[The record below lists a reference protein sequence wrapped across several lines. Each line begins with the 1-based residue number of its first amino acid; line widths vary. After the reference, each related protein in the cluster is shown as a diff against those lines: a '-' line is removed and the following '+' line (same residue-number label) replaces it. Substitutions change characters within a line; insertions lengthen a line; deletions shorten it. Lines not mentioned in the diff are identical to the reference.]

1 MVAKRAELPGVLGT
15 NVAAMGILMGS
26 TMAMG
31 QTAGSGI
38 VSIEVETRPNL
49 GQRQV
54 LPKPE
59 NWNMMTKGQQRYWYK
74 HKSD

>member
-1 MVAKRAELPGVLGT
+1 MDV
-15 NVAAMGILMGS
+15 LMGNS
-26 TMAMG
+26 TVMG
-31 QTAGSGI
+31 QIVGNGI
-38 VSIEVETRPNL
+38 VSIEVETRPKL

-59 NWNMMTKGQQRYWYK
+59 NWNMMTMGQQRYWYK